1 MDTPSLLLFIAA
13 GLMLNLIPGPD
24 VLYIVTHA
32 MHSRARAR
40 AGMVAALGIA
50 AGCFVHISAAALGV
64 SALMAASSAAFTVL
78 KWAGAAY
85 LVYVGGRMLLARQAA
100 TPSVNAIDSVAAEAV
115 NVRTT
120 LLKDVFFQGFW
131 INVLNPKV
139 ALFFLAFVPQFI
151 TPGMGN
157 KPLAFLWLGLLFNI
171 NGLGVNLGWALVTA
185 WMARR
190 VGAVQSSTQW
200 LERAAGVM
208 FVGFGLRLALTD
220 KPAG

>member
-1 MDTPSLLLFIAA
+1 MDTHSLLLFIAA
-13 GLMLNLIPGPD
+13 GLMLNLTPGPD

-32 MHSRARAR
+32 MRSGAR
-40 AGMVAALGIA
+40 AGMVASLGIA

-85 LVYVGGRMLLARQAA
+85 LVYVGGRMLLARKAA
-100 TPSVNAIDSVAAEAV
+100 ASPVNAIDSVANEAV
-115 NVRTT
+115 NVRTN
-120 LLKDVFFQGFW
+120 LLKNVFFQGFW
-131 INVLNPKV
+131 TNALNPKV

-151 TPGMGN
+151 SPGMSN
-157 KPLAFLWLGLLFNI
+157 KPLAFLWLGLLFNV

-185 WMARR
+185 WMTRR
-190 VGAVQSSTQW
+190 IGDAQSSTQW